1 MARPSRRQGLRLR
14 NPDEPHRQ
22 RLPALV
28 RRALLVVVAMGQA
41 EGEERGELYRRVRA
55 DAGRRGAPPW
65 RRRRDLRPHPHRH
78 HPRRARHPL
87 HELRRL
93 GGELHRARRARGRP
107 LRDHHLD
114 RSGTPR
120 CPGSPRHG
128 ARRMTHILVA
138 TDAWHPQVNGV
149 VRTLTMMAEAAKGLG
164 VEVSFLTPQSFRTF
178 AMPSDPDLQLALPYP
193 AKIAALIEKAQ
204 PDSIHIAT
212 EGPIGLLVRRYCRKH
227 RLPFTTSFHTRFPEY
242 VSARSPIPE
251 SWVWRALRWFHRP
264 SQAVMA
270 ATPALSAELRMRGFS
285 NVVLWSRGVDTS
297 LFHPRD
303 VDLCL
308 PQPVF
313 LSVCRIAVEKNLES
327 FLDLDLPGTKLVV
340 GDGPARA
347 ALERKY
353 PDAVFLGARHGE
365 ELAEIYAASDIFVFP
380 SKTDTFGL
388 VLLEALASGLPV
400 AAFPVTGP
408 RDVIGAAPVG
418 VLSEDLQAACMDALQ
433 IAPQSCVAFAAAHT
447 WQASTR
453 VFVEHALD
461 VRDTNVE
468 SPVQTSG
475 SDEE

>member
-1 MARPSRRQGLRLR
+1 
-14 NPDEPHRQ
+14 
-22 RLPALV
+22 
-28 RRALLVVVAMGQA
+28 
-41 EGEERGELYRRVRA
+41 
-55 DAGRRGAPPW
+55 
-65 RRRRDLRPHPHRH
+65 
-78 HPRRARHPL
+78 
-87 HELRRL
+87 
-93 GGELHRARRARGRP
+93 
-107 LRDHHLD
+107 
-114 RSGTPR
+114 
-120 CPGSPRHG
+120 
-128 ARRMTHILVA
+128 MTRILVA

-149 VRTLTMMAEAAKGLG
+149 VRTLTMMAEAAKGFG
-164 VEVSFLTPQSFRTF
+164 VDVSFLTPQSFRTF
-178 AMPSDPDLQLALPYP
+178 AMPSYPDLALALPYP
-193 AKIAALIEKAQ
+193 AKIAALIEAAK
-204 PDSIHIAT
+204 PDGIHIAT

-264 SQAVMA
+264 AHAVMA
-270 ATPALSAELRMRGFS
+270 ATPALAAELRQRGFR

-297 LFHPRD
+297 LFHPRSA
-303 VDLCL
+303 DLCL

-313 LSVCRIAVEKNLES
+313 LSVGRVAVEKNLEA

-365 ELAEIYAASDIFVFP
+365 ELAEIYAASDVFVFP

-418 VLSEDLQAACMDALQ
+418 VLCGDLQAACMEALQ
-433 IAPQSCVAFAAAHT
+433 IAPQACVAYAAGHT

-453 VFVEHALD
+453 VFVEHALN
-461 VRDTNVE
+461 VRDPQVLALESTGDAVE
-468 SPVQTSG
+468 FVPE
-475 SDEE
+475 DPHFAA